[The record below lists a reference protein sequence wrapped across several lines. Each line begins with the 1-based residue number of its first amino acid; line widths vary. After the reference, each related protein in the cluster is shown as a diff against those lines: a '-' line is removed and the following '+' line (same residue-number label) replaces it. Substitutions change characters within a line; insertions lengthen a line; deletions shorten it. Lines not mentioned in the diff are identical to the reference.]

1 MQKIINSFKNITNRT
16 VLLIFSGFGL
26 LGILKHEMW
35 RDELEAWMIARDS
48 LSIPHL
54 FLNFRYEGHP
64 PLWYL
69 LLYFITRFTTQ
80 PIFMQLLHLLIAALA
95 IWVFLKFSPFS
106 KLQKILFTFGYFPF
120 YEYAIKSRNYAL
132 GVLFLFIFCAFFP
145 FRHKKYLFLFAVLF
159 LVFQTSFFAAIVGLL
174 LGALLLFELYS
185 NKEIL
190 KSAKKW
196 HILAGILL
204 FLYGVGLL
212 VSYAILPKDTFHPWS
227 PHWFTR
233 IDLSRVIYTI
243 GHINDIYFACFVLR
257 FPVSVLMYF
266 ILSIAELFFIF
277 LIFLRKRSILFLYF
291 IGTFGLLI
299 PLYIK
304 YYTGWYAGHLYILF
318 IICLW
323 LANYFSPEEP
333 KYKFLKRPAIF
344 AEKHLNIFLIL
355 MLSSQLIAGVMES
368 VRDWFYQ
375 YSSGKE
381 TAQFIKENKL
391 ENMLMIGDDDY
402 VASIISGYLNKK
414 IYYPRRHE
422 FGSFAA
428 WNKKRINLI
437 AREEVLGQ
445 AEKLMLQNQQS
456 VLLILNYKL
465 DPSEMPSHLKMIAQF
480 TDHFDRPEVIG
491 EVFYLY
497 LLPYQ

>member
-1 MQKIINSFKNITNRT
+1 
-16 VLLIFSGFGL
+16 
-26 LGILKHEMW
+26 
-35 RDELEAWMIARDS
+35 
-48 LSIPHL
+48 
-54 FLNFRYEGHP
+54 
-64 PLWYL
+64 
-69 LLYFITRFTTQ
+69 
-80 PIFMQLLHLLIAALA
+80 
-95 IWVFLKFSPFS
+95 
-106 KLQKILFTFGYFPF
+106 
-120 YEYAIKSRNYAL
+120 
-132 GVLFLFIFCAFFP
+132 
-145 FRHKKYLFLFAVLF
+145 
-159 LVFQTSFFAAIVGLL
+159 
-174 LGALLLFELYS
+174 
-185 NKEIL
+185 
-190 KSAKKW
+190 
-196 HILAGILL
+196 
-204 FLYGVGLL
+204 
-212 VSYAILPKDTFHPWS
+212 
-227 PHWFTR
+227 
-233 IDLSRVIYTI
+233 
-243 GHINDIYFACFVLR
+243 
-257 FPVSVLMYF
+257 
-266 ILSIAELFFIF
+266 
-277 LIFLRKRSILFLYF
+277 
-291 IGTFGLLI
+291 
-299 PLYIK
+299 
-304 YYTGWYAGHLYILF
+304 
-318 IICLW
+318 
-323 LANYFSPEEP
+323 
-333 KYKFLKRPAIF
+333 
-344 AEKHLNIFLIL
+344 